1 MRFSTLSALILAG
14 ITANAMASNAM
25 ASTVKDAQS
34 RAAAEP
40 ARQHTPLVI
49 NKPVYIMVEPEN
61 DNRVYD
67 LVNGDSGTGA
77 PVQVKTREGGR
88 LEQQWNITEAA
99 DPTGTGAVL
108 YTITNMASKTSM
120 SCYNSA
126 GAQMVGGPGGSFM
139 ISKSNRNAGWNIID
153 PTNGYAATSWA
164 DAIRSM
170 NSGPITIQPLNHDL
184 QQQIVFFELVPA
196 QHCTWRF
203 I

>member
-1 MRFSTLSALILAG
+1 MRFSTLSAFLLAV
-14 ITANAMASNAM
+14 ITANAMASA
-25 ASTVKDAQS
+25 VKDTHS
-34 RAAAEP
+34 RAAAE
-40 ARQHTPLVI
+40 HTPLVI

-88 LEQQWNITEAA
+88 MEQQWNITEAA

-108 YTITNMASKTSM
+108 YTITNMASKTSI

-126 GAQMVGGPGGSFM
+126 GAQMVGGPGSSFM

-164 DAIRSM
+164 SAIRSM

-184 QQQIVFFELVPA
+184 QQQIVFFELAPA
-196 QHCTWRF
+196 QH
-203 I
+203 